1 MIVIGKDFERIIN
14 EYEFF
19 SVYIFNY
26 KINLDL
32 DYHIYLNVR
41 DILLLD
47 INILLI

>member
-1 MIVIGKDFERIIN
+1 MKVIGEDFERIIN

-19 SVYIFNY
+19 SIYIFYY

-32 DYHIYLNVR
+32 DYHIYLNIR
-41 DILLLD
+41 DLLLLD